1 MEPLDLNERNG
12 ALRLRV
18 RAKPRAAKS
27 RIAGVRAGLLEV
39 AVAAPPVDGKANAE
53 LVRTIARWLGLP
65 PRRVII
71 VTGEGSRTK
80 LVSLEGITAEQLRAR
95 LPG

>member
-1 MEPLDLNERNG
+1 MDELELTEKNG

-27 RIAGVRAGLLEV
+27 RVVGVRTGLLEV

-65 PRRVII
+65 PSRVNI
-71 VTGEGSRTK
+71 VTGEAGRTK
-80 LVSLEGITAEQLRAR
+80 LVSIDGITAEQLRAR